1 MTPKELYDRIG
12 GDYEA
17 AKRTMMTD
25 AMISRFI
32 VKLIDDKSYSRL
44 MAAAETMDSVGLFE
58 ASHAMKGV
66 YANLGLT
73 NLSAAASELTE
84 EFRAGTERTLSDEAV
99 KEKID
104 AITAMYEEAVEG
116 VKQFVQEQ

>member
-32 VKLIDDKSYSRL
+32 VKLLDDKSYSRL
-44 MAAAETMDSVGLFE
+44 MDAAATMDSVGLFE

-84 EFRAGTERTLSDEAV
+84 EFRAGTERTLSDEEVRGKLDEIKALQERTM
-99 KEKID
+99 EKIAEFRD
-104 AITAMYEEAVEG
+104 S
-116 VKQFVQEQ
+116 Q

>member
-44 MAAAETMDSVGLFE
+44 MADPVGLFE

-104 AITAMYEEAVEG
+104 AITAMYEKAVEG